1 MHGSSFF
8 KLAGISD
15 MQTHKRLIGLRQLL
29 DEDLDAVCTDLTAE
43 FGALSGGRLLVTGGG
58 GFLGYYL
65 VQSVLHWNEA
75 RVAGAKIDL
84 TVYDNYARGVPEWLE
99 ALRDR
104 PHLQLRR
111 HDMIEPLP
119 KDIGHFD
126 YIVHA
131 AGIASP
137 IYYRAQPLK
146 CIDANINGLRN
157 LLDYAVAERD
167 AGRPLR
173 GFLFYSSSEIYGDP
187 AATAIPTPET
197 YRGNVSCTGP
207 RACYD
212 ESKRFGETLCVVYAK
227 QEGIPVRMARP
238 FNNYGPGLKI
248 TDGRVIPDFAKDIFA
263 GRDIVMLSDGKPKR
277 TFCYATDAIT
287 GYFKVLVRGGAG
299 EPYNIGID
307 RPEISIA
314 ELANLAVRAAAD
326 LFGYR
331 GKVVLGRSTEAEYLI
346 DNPNRRCPVIDK
358 ARSELGFDPKVS
370 IEDGVYLS
378 LIWYHHNQIA
388 VAA

>member
-1 MHGSSFF
+1 
-8 KLAGISD
+8 
-15 MQTHKRLIGLRQLL
+15 MQRHRRSVGLRQLL
-29 DEDLDAVCTDLTAE
+29 DEDLEAVCADLTAE

-65 VQSVLHWNEA
+65 VQSVLRWNETRA
-75 RVAGAKIDL
+75 AGAKIDL

-248 TDGRVIPDFAKDIFA
+248 TDGRVIPDFAMNIFS
-263 GRDIVMLSDGKPKR
+263 GRDIVIFSDGKPKR

-287 GYFKVLVRGGAG
+287 GYFKVLVRGRAG

-314 ELANLAVRAAAD
+314 ELAELVVRAAAD

-331 GKVVLGRSTEAEYLI
+331 GKVVLGRSVEADYLI
-346 DNPNRRCPVIDK
+346 DNPNRRCPAIDK

-370 IEDGVYLS
+370 IEEGIYRS
-378 LIWYHHNQIA
+378 LIWYSHNQIA
-388 VAA
+388 AAA